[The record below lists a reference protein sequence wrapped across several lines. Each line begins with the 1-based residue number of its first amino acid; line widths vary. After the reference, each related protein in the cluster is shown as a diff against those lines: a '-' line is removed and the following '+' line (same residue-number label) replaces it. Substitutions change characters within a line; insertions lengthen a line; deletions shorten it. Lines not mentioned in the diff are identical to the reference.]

1 MNFLAHAVLSFDHPE
16 ILVGNMISDFVK
28 GKKQYDFEQSI
39 RCGIALHRAIDAFT
53 DEHPAT
59 KAMKSFYKKEY
70 GLYSAVLADV
80 SYDYFLANDENIFLH
95 QEQLKSFTNRT
106 YSHLESFTHILPENF
121 AYAFGFMQK
130 QDWLFHYNSEEG
142 IAKSFAGLQRRAT
155 YMNNTDKAMEI
166 LKENKNEMNLLYQ
179 EFFPQ
184 VQQYALTKL
193 KDLIDAASI
202 SLIINN

>member
-28 GKKQYDFEQSI
+28 GKKQYDFEPSI
-39 RCGIALHRAIDAFT
+39 RCGIALHRAIDVFT
-53 DEHPAT
+53 DEHLAT
-59 KAMKSFYKKEY
+59 KAMKSFYKKDY

-95 QEQLKSFTNRT
+95 HDQLKSFTNQT
-106 YSHLESFTHILPENF
+106 YSQLASFGHILPENF
-121 AYAFGFMQK
+121 AYAFGYMQK
-130 QDWLFHYNSEEG
+130 QDWLFHYKSDEG

-155 YMNNTDKAMEI
+155 YMNNTDLAMEI
-166 LKENKNEMNLLYQ
+166 FKENKNEMKLLYQ

-184 VQQYALTKL
+184 IQQYALTKL
-193 KDLIDAASI
+193 KDIIDAASI
-202 SLIINN
+202 SLITKK